1 MDTKIAL
8 ICDVVIF
15 QVFKNQEVEK
25 FLKTAKMF
33 SSWWSKSST
42 AFSCDL
48 GQEVN
53 LNNRTLGAGAFGQIN
68 EGIHK
73 ATNNKVSIFVCSDT
87 ESSTFTAASSAV
99 KKLKTLRHPSG
110 KN

>member
-1 MDTKIAL
+1 M
-8 ICDVVIF
+8 
-15 QVFKNQEVEK
+15 FKNQEVEK

-53 LNNRTLGAGAFGQIN
+53 LNCRTLGAGAFGQIN
-68 EGIHK
+68 EGSHK

-87 ESSTFTAASSAV
+87 ENSRFTAASSAV